1 MTYALA
7 SHLQTAVYTAL
18 TDHMPLTDLVGAAIY
33 DAPPAGP
40 RPELYVA
47 LGPEQVRDRSDK
59 TGDGAIHDITISVV
73 SDMSGFARAKVV
85 AGVISDLLHGADLT
99 LGRGALVSLQ
109 FTRARAIRARS
120 NAARRIDMTF
130 RARVSDETPA

>member
-7 SHLQTAVYTAL
+7 SHLQTALYTAL
-18 TDHMPLTDLVGAAIY
+18 TSHVPLTDIIGDRIY

-40 RPELYVA
+40 RPDLYVA

-59 TGDGAIHDITISVV
+59 TGDGAVHDLTISVV
-73 SDMSGFARAKVV
+73 SDLSGFTRAKDV
-85 AGVISDLLHGADLT
+85 AAIISDLLHGADLPLT
-99 LGRGALVSLQ
+99 RGALVYLN
-109 FTRARAIRARS
+109 FTRARAIRVRNGAS
-120 NAARRIDMTF
+120 RRIDMTF